1 MYTRIA
7 HLEIVYSLD
16 LAQDEQAWFCALQ
29 HYIDRAEQ
37 WANEGNRRR
46 IPGPVCLQFITPCA
60 EELHLWEYG
69 NRTRRLHITVPFV
82 MVDVYRDAPTLQYG
96 TCSQCNAE
104 NALIVEVYK
113 FCWLCVSCKRVRDTF
128 YGTEFYK
135 DNRGS
140 HELW

>member
-16 LAQDEQAWFCALQ
+16 LAQDEQAWFWALQ
-29 HYIDRAEQ
+29 HYIARAEQ

-46 IPGPVCLQFITPCA
+46 IPGPVYLQFITPCA
-60 EELHLWEYG
+60 EE
-69 NRTRRLHITVPFV
+69 
-82 MVDVYRDAPTLQYG
+82 
-96 TCSQCNAE
+96 CSQCNAE